1 MNEPVSSR
9 AGAVR
14 SHTGVPSI
22 RIGTESIPGDTGR
35 ELSWVEAL
43 PACFGTTTPRD
54 GALSTGT
61 AFAEPTRT
69 GEAPA
74 AESTAAESTARPAE
88 GGSPGDTVEGRPAE
102 PPLAARYRSADP
114 IDWRGTP
121 VYPMYA
127 EQLPGTTAELT
138 LILLSATPPTSLRG
152 FGVGLSTVDGYIGF
166 GHRHLMGVDVWQDAL
181 ERGTT
186 LELTATARGA
196 LFTLTPVWMV
206 EDDRPCS
213 WTGNYGIIVE
223 RTEPGRT
230 VLWCSMGEGP
240 PNFTDLV
247 VEVRTVPTDAPTAP
261 QPPFTTLALDA
272 DTTLEPGVGHPVPR
286 GPIPVVST
294 PGAREP
300 ASAPDPGEYARID
313 SAVPPAHSAAGTPR
327 LGAGDYTVS
336 ATGNHPA
343 DDRLAIT
350 APLDCAPCELGA
362 RPKGFDEP
370 GPAGRGPRHLLDE
383 TSRCDDSG
391 DPHGDHGD
399 TPRFH
404 GIDTGRDESTG
415 WSITDD
421 IRNPRTRPRPMS
433 PVPAPEEPPPI
444 SEDTSIAD
452 TPRITPADTRRPAD
466 PAYRRALYGLG
477 VAMYGLGDDER
488 ARMLWARAASAG
500 HAGAAY
506 DLGVLH
512 IRRGE
517 FEEAEHWWRTASNRR
532 VVRAM
537 TDLAGLL
544 EQRGEHGEAR
554 LWRTQAA
561 AEHAIAAGIR
571 RRGPIPPDTATSIAS
586 RADHQRLPA
595 VGGTAAR
602 KM

>member
-1 MNEPVSSR
+1 M
-9 AGAVR
+9 
-14 SHTGVPSI
+14 TSI
-22 RIGTESIPGDTGR
+22 QIGTEPIPGGTGC

-43 PACFGTTTPRD
+43 PACFGTTTSRD
-54 GALSTGT
+54 GALSPRTT
-61 AFAEPTRT
+61 LAEPPRT
-69 GEAPA
+69 GETPA
-74 AESTAAESTARPAE
+74 AESAARTSG
-88 GGSPGDTVEGRPAE
+88 GGSPGDAVEDRPAE
-102 PPLAARYRSADP
+102 PPLAARYRSAEP

-138 LILLSATPPTSLRG
+138 MILLSATPPTGLRG
-152 FGVGLSTVDGYIGF
+152 FGMGLSTVDGHIGF
-166 GHRHLMGVDVWQDAL
+166 GHRYLTGVDVWQDAL
-181 ERGTT
+181 ERGITF
-186 LELTATARGA
+186 ELTATARGA

-206 EDDRPCS
+206 EDGRPCS
-213 WTGNYGIIVE
+213 WTGNYGIVVE

-247 VEVRTVPTDAPTAP
+247 VEVRMVPTDAPTAP
-261 QPPFTTLALDA
+261 QPPFTALALDA
-272 DTTLEPGVGHPVPR
+272 DTASEHGFDHPIPR

-294 PGAREP
+294 PADREP
-300 ASAPDPGEYARID
+300 ASAPAPTEYARID
-313 SAVPPAHSAAGTPR
+313 PAVPPARNAADNAR
-327 LGAGDYTVS
+327 RGAGDGPGDDTVP
-336 ATGNHPA
+336 ATGNHPG

-350 APLDCAPCELGA
+350 APLDYDPRELGA
-362 RPKGFDEP
+362 RSNEFDEP
-370 GPAGRGPRHLLDE
+370 RPAGRDPRHLLDE
-383 TSRCDDSG
+383 MSRHDDVRDSYG
-391 DPHGDHGD
+391 EHGD
-399 TPRFH
+399 TPRLH
-404 GIDTGRDESTG
+404 RNDTGRDESTG
-415 WSITDD
+415 CSITDD
-421 IRNPRTRPRPMS
+421 IRNPRTEPRPKS
-433 PVPAPEEPPPI
+433 PAPAPEEPAPI
-444 SEDTSIAD
+444 SDGPSTAD
-452 TPRITPADTRRPAD
+452 TPRIPPADIRRPAD

-512 IRRGE
+512 VRRGE
-517 FEEAEHWWRTASNRR
+517 FEEAERWWRTASNRR

-537 TDLAGLL
+537 TDLAELL
-544 EQRGEHGEAR
+544 EHRGEHGEAR

-561 AEHAIAAGIR
+561 AEHAIAAGYR
-571 RRGPIPPDTATSIAS
+571 RSPIPSDTTVSAAS